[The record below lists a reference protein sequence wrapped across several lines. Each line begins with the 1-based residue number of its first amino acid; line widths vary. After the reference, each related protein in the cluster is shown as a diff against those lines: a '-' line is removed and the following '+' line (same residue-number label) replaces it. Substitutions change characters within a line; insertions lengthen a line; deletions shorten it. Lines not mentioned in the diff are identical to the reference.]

1 MAKKEL
7 IEKIVN
13 LYSKLGGNMN
23 NVLGSRSNITFLG
36 TGKNPE
42 PFTEMAINIEA
53 VGALGKSKVLKELES
68 PMGYLTAD
76 KLNDIQA
83 GKLYE
88 NLLKLDEF
96 YNPRLAPA
104 NITDMATRTGDLDP
118 KGLAALRSRFRN
130 RENVDLDDIPPPGS
144 RGGPDDIAAPFES
157 AEETLVASKG
167 SKLMKG
173 LEEKLN
179 ALRTQ
184 KSLTAL
190 ASTNRGD
197 VPMKRAT
204 AREFLVEAL
213 KDSDNLA
220 SGRTTLSDFISA
232 TDKKYVME
240 GGGGVAGDPIVLV
253 EKYFGPRIA
262 EAVPARGLKNDEI
275 IEFTR
280 RVLNNVEDAAG
291 NKPDSPRFDRFT
303 ARFVDE
309 MAEGGRA
316 GYRFGKSVF
325 KGIGELFNPN
335 KKMFRSRDDVPTS
348 TFSEMK
354 GPIKLSD
361 MENIP
366 EDQLKKILRTQEL
379 GLYTETPE
387 ILKAGNLLGRFTKV
401 VGGKRVIDYERA
413 EYILGTKLRG
423 DETLDELFAIEFR
436 TRPKAAEGGLAKI
449 LEV

>member
-7 IEKIVN
+7 VEKIVN

-53 VGALGKSKVLKELES
+53 VGALGKSNVLKELES
-68 PMGYLTAD
+68 PMGYLTAN

-96 YNPRLAPA
+96 YNPRSAPA

-190 ASTNRGD
+190 ASTNRAD

-213 KDSDNLA
+213 KDSDDLA

-280 RVLNNVEDAAG
+280 RVLYNVEDAAG

-354 GPIKLSD
+354 GPITLAD
-361 MENIP
+361 MQRVP
-366 EDQLKKILRTQEL
+366 PSQLRKIMRTQEL
-379 GLYTETPE
+379 GLYDETPE
-387 ILKAGNLLGRFTKV
+387 ILAAGNLLERFTKV

-413 EYILGTKLRG
+413 EAILGTKLRG

>member
-7 IEKIVN
+7 VEKIVN

-96 YNPRLAPA
+96 YNPRSAPA

-118 KGLAALRSRFRN
+118 RGLAALRSRVDDKGLTDSPFDDFR
-130 RENVDLDDIPPPGS
+130 RIITGDDIPPPGS

-190 ASTNRGD
+190 
-197 VPMKRAT
+197 
-204 AREFLVEAL
+204 
-213 KDSDNLA
+213 
-220 SGRTTLSDFISA
+220 
-232 TDKKYVME
+232 
-240 GGGGVAGDPIVLV
+240 
-253 EKYFGPRIA
+253 
-262 EAVPARGLKNDEI
+262 GL
-275 IEFTR
+275 
-280 RVLNNVEDAAG
+280 
-291 NKPDSPRFDRFT
+291 
-303 ARFVDE
+303 
-309 MAEGGRA
+309 
-316 GYRFGKSVF
+316 
-325 KGIGELFNPN
+325 
-335 KKMFRSRDDVPTS
+335 
-348 TFSEMK
+348 
-354 GPIKLSD
+354 
-361 MENIP
+361 
-366 EDQLKKILRTQEL
+366 
-379 GLYTETPE
+379 
-387 ILKAGNLLGRFTKV
+387 
-401 VGGKRVIDYERA
+401 
-413 EYILGTKLRG
+413 
-423 DETLDELFAIEFR
+423 
-436 TRPKAAEGGLAKI
+436 
-449 LEV
+449 

>member
-7 IEKIVN
+7 VEKIVN

-96 YNPRLAPA
+96 YNPRSAPA

-118 KGLAALRSRFRN
+118 RGLAALRSRFRN
-130 RENVDLDDIPPPGS
+130 RENVDLDDIPPGS

-240 GGGGVAGDPIVLV
+240 GGGGIAGDPIVLV

-280 RVLNNVEDAAG
+280 RVLYNVEDAAG

-303 ARFVDE
+303 AKFVDE
-309 MAEGGRA
+309 MADGGRV

-335 KKMFRSRDDVPTS
+335 KKMFRSGDDVPTS

-354 GPIKLSD
+354 GPIRVAD
-361 MENIP
+361 MEKIP
-366 EDQLKKILRTQEL
+366 PSELSKIKRTQEL
-379 GLYTETPE
+379 GLYETTPE
-387 ILKAGNLLGRFTKV
+387 ILAAGNLLERFTKV
-401 VGGKRVIDYERA
+401 VRGKRVIDYERA
-413 EYILGTKLRG
+413 EDILGTKLRG